1 MPDNGQ
7 DGLPGRVRQRAN
19 AEVMR
24 RSPCCVAWPVTESSW
39 HQVQAEPEPVA
50 IHHLALPGKEQS
62 VPPATLRWPAGR
74 GRNRHGCPQWPLP
87 RRRTLLPLVADLSQP
102 ATNYRQTRRIV
113 VNASRFSRTSQPLT
127 NLPMP
132 SRPSDCFEV
141 AMKSLTETPSFARSS
156 VAVSGLAAELVF
168 TPDRSPSAMLQLPSS
183 IWLNTAL

>member
-141 AMKSLTETPSFARSS
+141 AMKSSPKRQALQ
-156 VAVSGLAAELVF
+156 
-168 TPDRSPSAMLQLPSS
+168 DRVSPSAGLRRNSS
-183 IWLNTAL
+183 LHLTGVRRRCCNFPPQSG